1 MTEFKQELAA
11 LLNRYSMEQ
20 HGGNTPDFV
29 IADYLIQCL
38 RALDT
43 AMTMRDQ
50 LCTKV
55 TGDLMNIRVCLPDT
69 SAAEQPK

>member
-43 AMTMRDQ
+43 AVSMRDK
-50 LCTKV
+50 LCTGV
-55 TGDLMNIRVCLPDT
+55 TGEPLTISVRLSDT
-69 SAAEQPK
+69 STGKPE